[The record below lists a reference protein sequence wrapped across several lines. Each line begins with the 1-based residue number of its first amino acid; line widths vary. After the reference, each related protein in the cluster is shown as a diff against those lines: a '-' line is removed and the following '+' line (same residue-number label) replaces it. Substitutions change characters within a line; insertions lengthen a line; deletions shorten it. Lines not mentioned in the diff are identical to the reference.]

1 MPSAPAVRLCIP
13 TRAARLPM
21 SSRGLRLASMPL
33 RTWFLAP
40 LPAACAVG
48 SCALP
53 GRAARQSS
61 CRCLPRRLL
70 PSRAARANAR
80 RTAACPLLRRL
91 LPPPAVRLCTAACFQ
106 VVAWDQLSSSPQSI
120 YLRSIRWR
128 PKTGPNFRL
137 TELFGPLIFVRYLG
151 FQFVKT
157 EYLKD
162 RTTRT
167 NFLVYTE
174 YPPLLFRT
182 KIFGIMLEFNGTYN
196 WSSWR
201 YCMLEVYICMI
212 RNKS

>member
-1 MPSAPAVRLCIP
+1 
-13 TRAARLPM
+13 
-21 SSRGLRLASMPL
+21 MPL

-40 LPAACAVG
+40 LPAACAAG

-61 CRCLPRRLL
+61 CRCLPRCLL

-80 RTAACPLLRRL
+80 RTAACPLLCLL

-106 VVAWDQLSSSPQSI
+106 VVAWDQLSGSPQSI

-137 TELFGPLIFVRYLG
+137 TELFGPLIFVRYFG

-157 EYLKD
+157 KFLKD
-162 RTTRT
+162 R
-167 NFLVYTE
+167 L
-174 YPPLLFRT
+174 PGL
-182 KIFGIMLEFNGTYN
+182 IF
-196 WSSWR
+196 WSRPNAHPYSFAQR
-201 YCMLEVYICMI
+201 YLALCWNSMGPTIGVHEDTAC
-212 RNKS
+212 